1 MLSYSSSV
9 LSTSLGLAVFYFC
22 FVFGCF
28 DEKGSSSGRQD
39 ANVPSLMVYLHLV
52 PDVHLISFA
61 SGHRMAIG
69 QLERFLCITWAYS
82 TASVTRSSLVQYG
95 WDTGENDGIKPL
107 FFVVFFPFYNF
118 LFPFFLRLVTT
129 TIVSSPSPQFP
140 QDLHSL
146 VVIPPACIHEM
157 YISCFSLLP
166 IILGPVVYT
175 HRPFSITLLLNLAN
189 TRSSMAVYRVWNN
202 HPVNYARMRSV

>member
-1 MLSYSSSV
+1 MDDRSARV
-9 LSTSLGLAVFYFC
+9 
-22 FVFGCF
+22 
-28 DEKGSSSGRQD
+28 
-39 ANVPSLMVYLHLV
+39 
-52 PDVHLISFA
+52 
-61 SGHRMAIG
+61 
-69 QLERFLCITWAYS
+69 LCIAWAYS
-82 TASVTRSSLVQYG
+82 TVSVTRSTLVQYG

-107 FFVVFFPFYNF
+107 SFVVFSPFTIFFISSF
-118 LFPFFLRLVTT
+118 LQLVTT

-157 YISCFSLLP
+157 YIPCSSLP
-166 IILGPVVYT
+166 SNHPWSGGSHPQT
-175 HRPFSITLLLNLAN
+175 FSITLLLNLAN